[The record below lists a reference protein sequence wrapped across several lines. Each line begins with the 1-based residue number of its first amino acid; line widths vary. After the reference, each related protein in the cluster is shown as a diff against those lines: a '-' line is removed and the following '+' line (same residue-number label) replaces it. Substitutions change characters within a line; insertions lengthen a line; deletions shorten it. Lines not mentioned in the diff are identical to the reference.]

1 MNPTLMRALVEAVVF
16 AGLSNDDVIQ
26 RDAAVAP
33 LEQLGSIL
41 KDLPPQE
48 RAAFVKY
55 VQAMATTEERD
66 HGRTSRIKFLFSIPE
81 SLGLTD

>member
-16 AGLSNDDVIQ
+16 ASLSNDDVIQ
-26 RDAAVAP
+26 RDAAVAQ

-55 VQAMATTEERD
+55 V
-66 HGRTSRIKFLFSIPE
+66 
-81 SLGLTD
+81 